1 MVSNNKTLTIN
12 ELVEEVKSKSGRARG
27 WPQDLKYKIEND
39 SITISLDSHLDSKK
53 TMRRIDPWGLAFL
66 VYAES
71 RCNVKIHRIKFSI
84 SGNSSDIWI
93 QNRLVPNI
101 EAFRRRISFLNI
113 NNIDLDF
120 EIIINDV
127 LSSLYSES
135 SLFNRPEN
143 EIIRTTLNKPQDNQ
157 VGRLEKDFQTWL
169 NANDVKDAQQ
179 RADNTNT
186 RLAVLGSDFFQLNKK
201 KFGILR
207 EFPTGS
213 FENHISNSAR
223 ILPTEFVD
231 IVTLNKFGHLAVIE
245 LKLNDSQLEVI
256 AQLTDYAL
264 FFRCYREKLLP
275 AMEEHLR
282 HSLKS
287 KSIVCYVVNNHFH
300 DRFDEVL
307 KFYTPSHHQWEFM
320 IKKVL
325 LGAYS

>member
-1 MVSNNKTLTIN
+1 MSEILTIDG
-12 ELVEEVKSKSGRARG
+12 LIREVKSRSGTAGG
-27 WPQDLKYKIEND
+27 WPQYLKYEIDND
-39 SITISLDSHLDSKK
+39 LVTISLDSHLDNKK
-53 TMRRIDPWGLAFL
+53 AMRRMDPWGLAFL
-66 VYAES
+66 VYAEA
-71 RCNVKIHRIKFSI
+71 RCGIKINRIKFSI
-84 SGNSSDIWI
+84 SGNTDDIWI
-93 QNRLVPNI
+93 QNRLTPNV
-101 EAFRRRISFLNI
+101 EAFRRRVSFLNI

-120 EIIINDV
+120 EIDINNEP
-127 LSSLYSES
+127 LSLYTEE
-135 SLFNRPEN
+135 SLFNRPAT
-143 EIIRTTLNKPQDNQ
+143 EIIRTSLNKPQDNQ

-179 RADNTNT
+179 RAENTNT

-201 KFGILR
+201 NFGILR

-213 FENHISNSAR
+213 FENRISNGTR

-264 FFRCYREKLLP
+264 FFRCYRDKLLP
-275 AMEEHLR
+275 AMEGHLY
-282 HSLKS
+282 HPVKS
-287 KSIVCYVVNNHFH
+287 KNIVCYVVNNHFH
-300 DRFDEVL
+300 DRFDAVM
-307 KFYTPSHHQWEFM
+307 KFYKPHQNQWEFT

>member
-1 MVSNNKTLTIN
+1 MSETLTID
-12 ELVEEVKSKSGRARG
+12 ELIGEVKSRSGTAGG
-27 WPQDLKYKIEND
+27 WPQYLKYEIEND
-39 SITISLDSHLDSKK
+39 LITISLDLHLDNKK
-53 TMRRIDPWGLAFL
+53 AMRRMDPWGLAFF
-66 VYAES
+66 VYAEA
-71 RCNVKIHRIKFSI
+71 RCGIKIHRIKFSI
-84 SGNSSDIWI
+84 SGDNDDIWI
-93 QNRLVPNI
+93 QNRLTANV
-101 EAFRRRISFLNI
+101 EAFRRRVSFLNI
-113 NNIDLDF
+113 NNFDLDF
-120 EIIINDV
+120 KIVINNEP
-127 LSSLYSES
+127 LSLYTEE
-135 SLFNRPEN
+135 SLFNRPAT
-143 EIIRTTLNKPQDNQ
+143 EITRTNLNKPQDNQ

-179 RADNTNT
+179 RAENTNI
-186 RLAVLGSDFFQLNKK
+186 RLAVLGLDFFQLNKK
-201 KFGILR
+201 NFGILR

-213 FENHISNSAR
+213 FENHISNGTR

-300 DRFDEVL
+300 DRFDKIL
-307 KFYTPSHHQWEFM
+307 RFYMPSHHQWEFM

-325 LGAYS
+325 LGSYS